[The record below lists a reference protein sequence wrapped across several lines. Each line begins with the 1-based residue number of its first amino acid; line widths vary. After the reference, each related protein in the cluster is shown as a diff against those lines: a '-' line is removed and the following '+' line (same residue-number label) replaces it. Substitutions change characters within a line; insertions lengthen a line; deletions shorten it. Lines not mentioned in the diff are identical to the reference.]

1 MWIVFSLHHMLA
13 HSWFPALSL
22 SPYLCVIF
30 LLFFISSR
38 QFLFQSLPSLSKLM
52 FILFALVS
60 FTSHSPL
67 VLSSFPHSFVLF
79 FGRGSV
85 FHTRCDVFLAA
96 PSMLAHWFPS
106 ASPPASFKDLA
117 TDCWFIE
124 TSHLNR
130 TKPLACG
137 WAASCHSVEAAE
149 GTTSQS
155 EEGKSKPLC
164 APCPGHI
171 SLLPSSLLM
180 SAGAGDAH

>member
-1 MWIVFSLHHMLA
+1 MLA
-13 HSWFPALSL
+13 HSWSPALSL

-30 LLFFISSR
+30 LLFPVSSQ

-67 VLSSFPHSFVLF
+67 ALSSFPHPFVLF

-85 FHTRCDVFLAA
+85 FHTRYDVFLAV
-96 PSMLAHWFPS
+96 PSVLTHRFPS
-106 ASPPASFKDLA
+106 TSIPASFKGWPL
-117 TDCWFIE
+117 
-124 TSHLNR
+124 TSHPNG
-130 TKPLACG
+130 TKPSAGG
-137 WAASCHSVEAAE
+137 WAASCHSAGAAE
-149 GTTSQS
+149 DTPSQS
-155 EEGKSKPLC
+155 EEGKSKPPH
-164 APCPGHI
+164 APCPVHV